1 MNINN
6 TQYLAHLMDSHV
18 AMRPDGGSSRA
29 VFASTSY
36 DWKIIIYGGT
46 MPTASAFDSGWS
58 TLYRPHMYQG
68 STTKTAGSEVLVTYD
83 EGFSKSGNTVT
94 IASSTPSS
102 TYHKDGTATWA
113 AMCPNFTEQNYGNTY
128 SSSEGSGI
136 GNPWW
141 SGNPISPIAM
151 LVDVSEPSGSGI
163 VQLVSTTVSG
173 SAPTFYT
180 CAYTLGV

>member
-6 TQYLAHLMDSHV
+6 TQYLAHLMNSHI
-18 AMRPDGGSSRA
+18 AMRPDGGSSKI
-29 VFASTSY
+29 VFGSTSY

-46 MPTASAFDSGWS
+46 MPTASAFDSGWT
-58 TLYRPHMYQG
+58 TLYRPAMNYP
-68 STTKTAGSEVLVTYD
+68 TTVSAGSEVLATYT
-83 EGFSKSGNTVT
+83 EGFSATGNTVT

-113 AMCPNFTEQNYGNTY
+113 AMCPHFTDTNYGNQY
-128 SSSEGSGI
+128 GP
-136 GNPWW
+136 GNPWNGQYV
-141 SGNPISPIAM
+141 SGVPIAM
-151 LVDVSEPSGSGI
+151 LVDVTVPSGAGI